1 MLKRLRLL
9 AALVLFGLP
18 SVALAGHQFTQGSTN
33 TPVWLQAGQGVFAEQ
48 YYSGE
53 SGRTAGE
60 FTDIGFDANYD
71 ANYDIIVPTGA
82 DNSTTSWIDFD
93 AGDVIKIEIGTFSVT
108 LAYDAANGTC
118 AYDICGWTGSSF
130 TPDPNTGY
138 TTATNFNGGWGAT
151 ILPAITGIDSNT
163 SGSLSLAEL
172 QAASPSAL
180 GSMKYF
186 LGTDIDVVAYNYGDP
201 GIALDGD
208 QNGTLSAAEITAF
221 NSASYDYSPTL
232 GGNKVALL
240 ANFAT
245 YDADSSGELSQ
256 SELDAALW
264 VLQFAAIDADTS
276 GDISATEMFT
286 YIWEQSE
293 GAFQYNSDGSE
304 GMFNKFGTT
313 FTAVAGQFSLYSYR
327 TTDVNGYRLH
337 GAGSGPIDQ
346 SSVCTPPNCGPDA
359 PAPVDVGSGPSDVGT
374 AIAVIEQHRV
384 EREAM
389 RQAERVLVGVSEL
402 QVDVNFNSGESKTS
416 ASSQGSGEV
425 AGFYRWAARAD
436 GALSNNA
443 DMGNTKTGSLV
454 LAYGLKPDLDVGLYT
469 AMRGIDLTL
478 NGSGFDGTM
487 NAYGVYLR
495 KRDDTGVGLQ
505 WKASL
510 AATRGSATLSRGE
523 NTDGADA
530 AFGTANLT
538 GNAASAELG
547 YGVKVKGFTV
557 TSFARLS
564 YSSMTRGAYAED
576 AATAAP
582 ISYDAFTQT
591 STTITVGASGET
603 TINDT
608 DALFGSVYA
617 VSDLNRS
624 NSGLS
629 GTSTIVNMTDFD
641 IASSDQ
647 LNPVRIGADMT
658 YYHEVS
664 ENSRIYGGLSAQ
676 KEADVAAPTLS
687 LNFGFEAR
695 Y

>member
-1 MLKRLRLL
+1 MFKRLRLL

-18 SVALAGHQFTQGSTN
+18 SVALAGHEFTQGSTN

-53 SGRTAGE
+53 YQSTAGE
-60 FTDIGFDANYD
+60 FTSIYFGPNYD
-71 ANYDIIVPTGA
+71 SNYNEIVPTGA
-82 DNSTTSWIDFD
+82 DGSTSAWKDFD
-93 AGDVIKIEIGTFSVT
+93 AGDVMKIEIGTFSLT
-108 LAYDAANGTC
+108 LAFDAANGTC
-118 AYDICGWTGSSF
+118 AYDICGWTGNSF
-130 TPDPNTGY
+130 VPDPNTGY
-138 TTATNFNGGWGAT
+138 TTSPDFFGGWGAT
-151 ILPAITGIDSNT
+151 ILPAITGIDTNT
-163 SGSLSLAEL
+163 SGTLSLAEL
-172 QAASPSAL
+172 QAASSSAY

-186 LGTDIDVVAYNYGDP
+186 LGTDIGLVAYNWGDP
-201 GIALDGD
+201 GVTLDAD
-208 QNGTLSAAEITAF
+208 TSGTLSAAEITAF
-221 NSASYDYSPTL
+221 NSTTYGQNPIL
-232 GGNKVALL
+232 GGASGSTLVS
-240 ANFAT
+240 NFAT
-245 YDADSSGELSQ
+245 YDLDSSGALSQ
-256 SELDAALW
+256 AELNAALLA
-264 VLQFAAIDADTS
+264 LQFAAIDTDTS
-276 GDISATEMFT
+276 GDVSAAEMFQFV
-286 YIWEQSE
+286 WEKSE
-293 GAFQYNSDGSE
+293 NTFHYNSNGSE
-304 GMFNKFGTT
+304 GMFNQFGTT
-313 FTAVAGQFSLYSYR
+313 FTAVAGQFSLFSYR
-327 TTDVNGYRLH
+327 LTDGNGYRLH

-346 SSVCTPPNCGPDA
+346 SSVCTPPNCGPGA
-359 PAPVDVGSGPSDVGT
+359 SSGPSDVGT

-402 QVDVNFNSGESKTS
+402 QVDVNFNSGSGESKTT
-416 ASSQGSGEV
+416 ASSQGSGAA

-469 AMRGIDLTL
+469 AMRGIDLSL
-478 NGSGFDGTM
+478 NGNGFDGTM

-495 KRDDTGVGLQ
+495 KRDDSGVGLQ

-510 AATRGSATLSRGE
+510 ATTRGSATLSRGE

-538 GNAASAELG
+538 GSAASAELG
-547 YGVKVKGFTV
+547 YGMKVKGFTV

-603 TINDT
+603 EINDT

-647 LNPVRIGADMT
+647 LNPVRIGADVT
-658 YYHEVS
+658 YYHEITA
-664 ENSRIYGGLSAQ
+664 NSRIYGGLSAQ